1 MNFFLELKESF
12 VIAISAITA
21 NKLRSVLAALGIII
35 GITAVTIMQTAIEGI
50 NRAFNKSI
58 EAVGADVLYV
68 QKFEWFGKEDWNVYK
83 NRKDINMGNFTFVER
98 NIQSATALCPSVGSM
113 KTLKYGDLVLENVRT
128 IGTTAD
134 YQATLGINMSEGR
147 FMTQRESDGGYPVA
161 MIGADVKKAFFENVN
176 PIGKAIKI
184 GSYNFR
190 VIGVIE
196 KQGSLLGMSFDSQ
209 VIIPIELFFKLY
221 GTKRSISINIK
232 AADLNNLDETK
243 EEVIALMKKTRKIS
257 YGGRDDFGVN
267 QQEAFK
273 STYESLTGLI
283 KIIGTMITMLA
294 LIVGSIGIANIMFV
308 TVKERTKEIGIR
320 KAIGAKRRNILM
332 QFLIESV
339 TICLLGGVIGL
350 LISLPISFIIDAF
363 ILPTAI
369 PLWIVFLAIFISVFF
384 GVLSGFFPAWTAAK
398 MDPVDALRYE

>member
-1 MNFFLELKESF
+1 MNFFSEIKESF
-12 VIAISAITA
+12 VIAYRAITG

-83 NRKDINMGNFTFVER
+83 NRKDITMANFDFVYR
-98 NIQSATALCPSVGSM
+98 NIQSADAMCPSVGSM

-128 IGTTAD
+128 IGTTD
-134 YQATLGINMSEGR
+134 EYQATVGVNMSEGR
-147 FMTQRESDGGYPVA
+147 FMTKRESDGGYPVC
-161 MIGADVKKAFFENVN
+161 MIGADVKKAFFENTTA
-176 PIGKAIKI
+176 IGKSITI
-184 GSYNFR
+184 GSYSFR
-190 VIGVIE
+190 VIGVID
-196 KQGSLLGMSFDSQ
+196 KQGSLLGMSFDNQ

-221 GTKRSISINIK
+221 GTKRSLSINIK
-232 AADLNNLDETK
+232 AADMNNLDETK
-243 EEVIALMKKTRKIS
+243 EETIALMKKTRKIP

-320 KAIGAKRRNILM
+320 KAIGAKRRTILM

-350 LISLPISFIIDAF
+350 LISLPISLIIDAF
-363 ILPTAI
+363 VLPTAI
-369 PLWIVFLAIFISVFF
+369 PLWIVALAILISVFF
-384 GVLSGFFPAWTAAK
+384 GVLSGFFPAYQASK